1 MRGDTISSGNWI
13 IDNLNS
19 SLETWNSKL
28 SEIWT
33 LLTTSPENFKGGG
46 IWNVIVGINDALK
59 AIAYALL
66 VLFFVIGVMKTCGSF
81 TELKRPEVAF
91 KCFIRFILAQAAV
104 TYGMELM
111 TALFSIAQGAIQ
123 TIMGASGLTA
133 MEASTLP
140 AEIATTIEDVG
151 LLESIPLWAVT
162 LLGSL
167 FIWVL
172 SLVMILTVYG
182 RFFKLYMAMAIA
194 PIPLS
199 SFAGQPSSSIGMAF
213 IKSYAAICL
222 EGCVI
227 LLACIIF
234 SQFASSPPVV
244 TEGLAPATVVWNYIG
259 ELVFNML
266 VLVGSIKM
274 SDRIIR
280 ELMGLG

>member
-1 MRGDTISSGNWI
+1 M
-13 IDNLNS
+13 
-19 SLETWNSKL
+19 
-28 SEIWT
+28 
-33 LLTTSPENFKGGG
+33 TTSPENFKGGG

-91 KCFIRFILAQAAV
+91 KCFIRFVLAQAAV

-182 RFFKLYMAMAIA
+182 RFFQALYGDGDCADPTVELCRTA
-194 PIPLS
+194 LQQHRHGVHQELCRHLLGGLCH
-199 SFAGQPSSSIGMAF
+199 FAGLYYLFTIRIQPARRNGRTRPGNGR
-213 IKSYAAICL
+213 L
-222 EGCVI
+222 E
-227 LLACIIF
+227 LY
-234 SQFASSPPVV
+234 
-244 TEGLAPATVVWNYIG
+244 W
-259 ELVFNML
+259 
-266 VLVGSIKM
+266 
-274 SDRIIR
+274 
-280 ELMGLG
+280 

>member
-1 MRGDTISSGNWI
+1 M
-13 IDNLNS
+13 
-19 SLETWNSKL
+19 
-28 SEIWT
+28 
-33 LLTTSPENFKGGG
+33 LTTSPENFKGGG

-91 KCFIRFILAQAAV
+91 KCFIRFVLAQAAV

-133 MEASTLP
+133 MEAAALP

-182 RFFKLYMAMAIA
+182 RFFKLYMATAIA

-199 SFAGQPSSSIGMAF
+199 SFAGQPSSSIGGVHQELRRHLLGGLCHF
-213 IKSYAAICL
+213 TGLYYLFAIRIQPARRNGRTCPGNGRL
-222 EGCVI
+222 E
-227 LLACIIF
+227 LH
-234 SQFASSPPVV
+234 
-244 TEGLAPATVVWNYIG
+244 W
-259 ELVFNML
+259 
-266 VLVGSIKM
+266 
-274 SDRIIR
+274 
-280 ELMGLG
+280 

>member
-19 SLETWNSKL
+19 SLETWNGKL

-91 KCFIRFILAQAAV
+91 KCFIRFVLAQAAV

-123 TIMGASGLTA
+123 TIMGASGLSA

-182 RFFKLYMAMAIA
+182 RFFKIFIYTAIA
-194 PIPLS
+194 PLPLA
-199 SFAGQPSSSIGMAF
+199 SFAGEATSRTGQTF
-213 IKSYAAICL
+213 LKSYVGVCMESAVIVL
-222 EGCVI
+222 SCVI
-227 LLACIIF
+227 YSEFLSGGSTALDESLPA
-234 SQFASSPPVV
+234 V
-244 TEGLAPATVVWNYIG
+244 TMVWQYLG
-259 ELVFNML
+259 QLMFNML
-266 VLVGSIKM
+266 VLTGLVKG
-274 SDRIIR
+274 SDRLVH
-280 ELMGLG
+280 EMLGA

>member
-91 KCFIRFILAQAAV
+91 KCFIRFVLAQAAV

-123 TIMGASGLTA
+123 TIMGASGLSA

-140 AEIATTIEDVG
+140 AEIASTIEDVG

-182 RFFKLYMAMAIA
+182 RFFKLYIF
-194 PIPLS
+194 LS
-199 SFAGQPSSSIGMAF
+199 STWRRRLRRSRCRA
-213 IKSYAAICL
+213 
-222 EGCVI
+222 
-227 LLACIIF
+227 
-234 SQFASSPPVV
+234 SQDSPPAASAWRS
-244 TEGLAPATVVWNYIG
+244 LRATPPSAWRAVSFCWP
-259 ELVFNML
+259 
-266 VLVGSIKM
+266 VLFSRNSHPVRLS
-274 SDRIIR
+274 
-280 ELMGLG
+280 

>member
-1 MRGDTISSGNWI
+1 M
-13 IDNLNS
+13 
-19 SLETWNSKL
+19 
-28 SEIWT
+28 
-33 LLTTSPENFKGGG
+33 TTSPENFKGGG

-91 KCFIRFILAQAAV
+91 KCFIRFVLAQAAV

-123 TIMGASGLTA
+123 TIMGASGLSA

-182 RFFKLYMAMAIA
+182 RF
-194 PIPLS
+194 LS
-199 SFAGQPSSSIGMAF
+199 SIWRRRLRRSRCRA
-213 IKSYAAICL
+213 
-222 EGCVI
+222 
-227 LLACIIF
+227 
-234 SQFASSPPVV
+234 SQDSPPAVSV
-244 TEGLAPATVVWNYIG
+244 WRSSRATPPSAWRAVSFYWPVLFSHNLRPARP
-259 ELVFNML
+259 
-266 VLVGSIKM
+266 S
-274 SDRIIR
+274 
-280 ELMGLG
+280 

>member
-1 MRGDTISSGNWI
+1 MQ
-13 IDNLNS
+13 
-19 SLETWNSKL
+19 
-28 SEIWT
+28 
-33 LLTTSPENFKGGG
+33 GGKELA
-46 IWNVIVGINDALK
+46 DACIHSI
-59 AIAYALL
+59 AIAKKAWG
-66 VLFFVIGVMKTCGSF
+66 VPADETANRQKCAQREQTRRIGGVGAR
-81 TELKRPEVAF
+81 ED
-91 KCFIRFILAQAAV
+91 IAQAAV

-140 AEIATTIEDVG
+140 AEIASTIEDVG

-182 RFFKLYMAMAIA
+182 RFFKLYMATAIA

-227 LLACIIF
+227 LLACVIF
-234 SQFASSPPVV
+234 SQFASSLPVI